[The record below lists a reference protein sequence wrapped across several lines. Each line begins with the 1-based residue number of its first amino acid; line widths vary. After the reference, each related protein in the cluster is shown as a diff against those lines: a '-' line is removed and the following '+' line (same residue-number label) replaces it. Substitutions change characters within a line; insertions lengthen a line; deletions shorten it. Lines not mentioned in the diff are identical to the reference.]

1 MIIMESKQPRKQRK
15 LRYDA
20 PLHKRQKFMHS
31 PLSKEL
37 REELKKRN
45 AQVRKGDTVKVMRG
59 DHAGTEGL
67 VEDVDLK
74 RCIIKVAGV
83 SNIRADGTEVPRS
96 LHPSNV
102 KIIKL
107 DLEDAK
113 REKIF
118 SRRSE

>member
-1 MIIMESKQPRKQRK
+1 MIMESKQPRKQRK
-15 LRYDA
+15 FRYKA
-20 PLHKRQKFMHS
+20 PLHRRQKFMHS

-37 REELKKRN
+37 RAELKKRS

-59 DHAGTEGL
+59 DNAGTEGL
-67 VEDVDLK
+67 VEEVDLK
-74 RCIIKVAGV
+74 KCTIKVAGI

-102 KIIKL
+102 KIVKL
-107 DLEDAK
+107 NLEDAE

-118 SRRSE
+118 ERRSE

>member
-1 MIIMESKQPRKQRK
+1 MIMESKQPRKQRK
-15 LRYDA
+15 FRYKA
-20 PLHKRQKFMHS
+20 PLHRRQKFMHS

-37 REELKKRN
+37 RAELKRRS

-67 VEDVDLK
+67 VEEVDLK
-74 RCIIKVAGV
+74 KCIIKVAGI
-83 SNIRADGTEVPRS
+83 SNIRADGTEVPRPV
-96 LHPSNV
+96 HPSNV

-107 DLEDAK
+107 NLEDAK

-118 SRRSE
+118 ERRSE